1 MSQSHEGYIETM
13 GERCGHGCGWAGDK
27 NNDPYV
33 TGLPVVQSGA
43 GKAVDLPESSGSA
56 SGQRLDI
63 VE

>member
-1 MSQSHEGYIETM
+1 MW
-13 GERCGHGCGWAGDK
+13 HGCGWAGDK

-33 TGLPVVQSGA
+33 TGLPVGRSGA
-43 GKAVDLPESSGSA
+43 GKAVDLPESGGSA